1 MADNDVLIVIE
12 TVKEALKSS
21 GKDIQHM
28 DSSTIFRALTS
39 TNSGIEFTVTP
50 QNEVGSQCTSNVYR
64 SHSTLSTISMD
75 SYSDMMNNA
84 PPKSQALSEDVSFKA
99 LKKVLECTASERSE
113 ESDRQKM
120 KQNFF
125 VEGDFDEICDLI
137 RKETP
142 RPSLNEH
149 LSLLFKNINENQENQ
164 KIKPNDSEYFVMK
177 DKEPHMNFFPRLF
190 M

>member
-1 MADNDVLIVIE
+1 
-12 TVKEALKSS
+12 
-21 GKDIQHM
+21 M
-28 DSSTIFRALTS
+28 DSSTIFRALKS

-50 QNEVGSQCTSNVYR
+50 QNEMGSHCISHVHR
-64 SHSTLSTISMD
+64 SHSTLSTISTISMD
-75 SYSDMMNNA
+75 SSSDMINNT

-99 LKKVLECTASERSE
+99 LKKVLECTARERSE

-125 VEGDFDEICDLI
+125 IEGEFEEICDLI

-164 KIKPNDSEYFVMK
+164 KIKPNNSEYFVMK